1 MRLRGR
7 WKPSP
12 ARLHDPVG
20 RHMAPLDPRCRR
32 KGSSGKMKQ
41 RIVVKIGS
49 SSLTS
54 EEGGLVEDKVHFY
67 ADELA
72 SLHKEGHDVLL
83 VTSGAVA
90 AGFRKLGYPARPRLI
105 HEKQAAA
112 AVGQAM
118 LMRVYQEAFG
128 KHRIPAAQILLTRPD
143 FASRSR
149 ARNAARTVEELLK
162 QRAIPIINENDTVA
176 VEELKFGEND
186 TLSALV
192 ANLVKATGLYM
203 LTDTDG
209 LYTADPRKHPD
220 AVRIDRVDFISD
232 ELYKI
237 ASGAGSAVGSG
248 GMRSKIEAARIAMQG
263 GIPTFV
269 GRVIEPGDL
278 KRAVAGSGRGTYFSP
293 VLQTLSAKKQW
304 IGFLSVPKGRIIVD
318 EGAAHALLYGGKSLL
333 PAGVVSAEGEFHPG
347 DVVEVA
353 DTGGRTLG
361 RGVTNYNSWQIT
373 AVAGLSSDE
382 AAKRVEVA
390 RVEVIHRDDWVTT
403 LMIKEADA
411 HE

>member
-1 MRLRGR
+1 MR
-7 WKPSP
+7 
-12 ARLHDPVG
+12 
-20 RHMAPLDPRCRR
+20 
-32 KGSSGKMKQ
+32 Q

-54 EEGGLVEDKVHFY
+54 EEGGLVKSKVHFF

-72 SLHKEGHDVLL
+72 SLHKEGHEVLL

-90 AGFRKLGYPARPRLI
+90 AGFRQLGYASRPKLI

-112 AVGQAM
+112 AVGQAL
-118 LMRVYQEAFG
+118 LMQAYQEALS
-128 KHRIPAAQILLTRPD
+128 KHGITAAQILLTRPD
-143 FASRSR
+143 FGSRNR

-162 QRAIPIINENDTVA
+162 LKAIPIFNENDSVA

-186 TLSALV
+186 TLSAQV
-192 ANLVKATGLYM
+192 ANLVKATGLYI

-220 AVRIDRVDFISD
+220 AEKIERVDIISD
-232 ELYKI
+232 EIYKI
-237 ASGAGSAVGSG
+237 ASGAGTSVGTG

-269 GRVIEPGDL
+269 GRVVEPDDL
-278 KRAVAGSGRGTYFSP
+278 KRAVEGDGKGTYFSP
-293 VLQTLSAKKQW
+293 SLHTLSAKKQW
-304 IGFLSVPKGRIIVD
+304 IGFLSVPKGKITVD
-318 EGAAHALLYGGKSLL
+318 EGAAHALLHGGKSLL

-347 DVVEVA
+347 DVVEVEGP
-353 DTGGRTLG
+353 DGRTLG
-361 RGVTNYNSWQIT
+361 RGVSNYDAWQIT

-403 LMIKEADA
+403 MMIKEADF